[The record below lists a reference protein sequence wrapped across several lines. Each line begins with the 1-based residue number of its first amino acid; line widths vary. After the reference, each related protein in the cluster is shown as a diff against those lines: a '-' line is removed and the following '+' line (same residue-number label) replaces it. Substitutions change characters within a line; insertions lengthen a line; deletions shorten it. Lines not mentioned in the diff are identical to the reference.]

1 MKSETL
7 QLLGGMDDASAMTA
21 AKALNGISGVSK
33 VAIVTASASINVDF
47 DDEVTSVQE
56 LRRAL
61 QQAGFAL
68 KRPAH
73 AEGMCC
79 GGCGGG

>member
-7 QLLGGMDDASAMTA
+7 QLLGTLDEASAMNA
-21 AKALNGISGVSK
+21 AKALQAVNGVSK
-33 VAIVTASASINVDF
+33 VAVSTADASISVNF
-47 DDEVTSVQE
+47 DDEATSTQE
-56 LRRAL
+56 LRRSL

-79 GGCGGG
+79 GSCGG

>member
-7 QLLGGMDDASAMTA
+7 QLLGTLDEASAMNA
-21 AKALNGISGVSK
+21 AQALKGISGVSK
-33 VAIVTASASINVDF
+33 VSISTANASIDVDF
-47 DDEVTSVQE
+47 DDEITSTQE
-56 LRRAL
+56 LRRSL

-79 GGCGGG
+79 GSCGG